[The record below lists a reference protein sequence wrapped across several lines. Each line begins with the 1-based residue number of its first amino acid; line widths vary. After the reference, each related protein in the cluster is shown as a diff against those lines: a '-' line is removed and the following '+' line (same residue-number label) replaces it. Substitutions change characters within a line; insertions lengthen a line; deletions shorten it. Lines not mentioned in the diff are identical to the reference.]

1 MALTRVYRSRPT
13 GQGPTGNDTG
23 RVPRVWDFS
32 NMDMEVH
39 VLLVTKLERGEGNR
53 VPKRAVGDQTS
64 TAQPASGGK
73 SLMYG
78 TADIELT
85 VWYLFV
91 LVAQPPAS
99 SLGGQWR
106 QHRDR

>member
-39 VLLVTKLERGEGNR
+39 VLLLTKLERGEGSR
-53 VPKRAVGDQTS
+53 VPKGAVGEQTHQQHS
-64 TAQPASGGK
+64 PHPGGNH
-73 SLMYG
+73 SCMEQQILN
-78 TADIELT
+78 
-85 VWYLFV
+85 
-91 LVAQPPAS
+91 
-99 SLGGQWR
+99 
-106 QHRDR
+106 